1 MENTSLIALSRQGA
15 LRRQM
20 NIVANN
26 IANMNTT
33 GFKGEKMMFVQH
45 LVRSRGGESILGERI
60 AFVRDVATMR
70 DVSEGPLL
78 STGNPLDIA
87 VRGDGYLVVETEQGN
102 RYTRNGHLRLDD
114 TGQLVTGQGDR
125 LLSTGDQPFFF
136 SPEDKQINISRDGT
150 VSTENGE
157 LGKLKV
163 VRFENQQQL
172 RQIGGGLFA
181 TEQQPEEVEKPD
193 IVQGMLEGS
202 NVNAIIE
209 MTRMIETQR
218 AYASIGD
225 FIKSEDDRIKTMI
238 KELAAPV

>member
-1 MENTSLIALSRQGA
+1 MENTSLIALSRQGV

-45 LVRSRGGESILGERI
+45 LVRSRGGENILGERI

-87 VRGDGYLVVETEQGN
+87 VRDDGYLVVETEQGN

-114 TGQLVTGQGDR
+114 TGQLVTGQGDK
-125 LLSTGDQPFFF
+125 LLSTGDQSFFF
-136 SPEDKQINISRDGT
+136 SSEDKQINIARDGT

-218 AYASIGD
+218 AYASIGN

>member
-1 MENTSLIALSRQGA
+1 MENTSLIALSRQGV

-20 NIVANN
+20 NTVANN

-33 GFKGEKMMFVQH
+33 GFKSEKMMFVQH
-45 LVRSRGGESILGERI
+45 LVRSRGGENIRGEKI

-70 DVSEGPLL
+70 DLSEGPLQA
-78 STGNPLDIA
+78 TGNPLDIA
-87 VRGDGYLVVETEQGN
+87 VREDGYLVVESGQGN

-136 SPEDKQINISRDGT
+136 SPEDKQINIARDGT

-157 LGKLKV
+157 LGKIKV
-163 VRFENQQQL
+163 VRFKNQQQL
-172 RQIGGGLFA
+172 RQVGGGMFA
-181 TEQQPEEVEKPD
+181 TRQLPEDVEKPV

-202 NVNAIIE
+202 NVNAVFE
-209 MTRMIETQR
+209 MTRLIKTQR
-218 AYASIGD
+218 AYASIGN
-225 FIKSEDDRIKTMI
+225 FIKREDDRIKTMI